1 MAEINTN
8 KTAESSWVVNTSWN
22 TGRDDD
28 GWWMSKS
35 VANPTTY
42 TDVKTR
48 MLPHK
53 DWIPK
58 DFAADDWLHI
68 ETSTNR
74 ESATGE
80 IVISRTAL
88 NYYTRATPAV
98 KEANWHLGVLYKVV
112 VVEGLLIAS
121 LIAITVAM
129 WRRKLDL
136 VAVLTPKTKAKK

>member
-53 DWIPK
+53 DWISK
-58 DFAADDWLHI
+58 DFAAEGFLIVALAALSMALWHSRKSDLLTLL
-68 ETSTNR
+68 TS
-74 ESATGE
+74 
-80 IVISRTAL
+80 
-88 NYYTRATPAV
+88 
-98 KEANWHLGVLYKVV
+98 
-112 VVEGLLIAS
+112 
-121 LIAITVAM
+121 
-129 WRRKLDL
+129 
-136 VAVLTPKTKAKK
+136 KTKAKK